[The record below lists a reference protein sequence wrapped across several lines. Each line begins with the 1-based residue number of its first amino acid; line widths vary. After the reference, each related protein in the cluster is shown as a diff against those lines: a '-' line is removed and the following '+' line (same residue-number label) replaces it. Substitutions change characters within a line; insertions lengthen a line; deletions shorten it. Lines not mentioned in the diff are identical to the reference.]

1 MEVILYGSNQH
12 KNYQAMKFSF
22 LFLLENISIA
32 SFYGRDPGFSSLM
45 IYVPVDINSSVLNSS
60 WSSLSQ

>member
-1 MEVILYGSNQH
+1 MVLTKH
-12 KNYQAMKFSF
+12 KITKQWNSLF

-45 IYVPVDINSSVLNSS
+45 IYVPVISICAEL
-60 WSSLSQ
+60 